1 MARAVDYLAPMIYPS
16 HWGPGQYRVDSPI
29 HEPFEITKRSLTD
42 FQRVTAGTGVRFLP
56 WIQDFT
62 LFGVPYGP
70 AEVRAQIDA
79 AASLGITGFLLW
91 NPNVRYTDTALT
103 PIS

>member
-1 MARAVDYLAPMIYPS
+1 VDN
-16 HWGPGQYRVDSPI
+16 PI
-29 HEPFEITKRSLTD
+29 REPFEITKRSLAD
-42 FQRVTAGTGVRFLP
+42 FQRVTQGTGVRFLP

-70 AEVRAQIDA
+70 TEVRAQIDA

-91 NPNVRYTDTALT
+91 NPNVRYTDAALT
-103 PIS
+103 PIG